1 MRRTIAILAA
11 LAGVLVIATSG
22 SAAQGPAAPCPAR
35 APSSVD
41 HNPWAPAQ
49 RQLVPPGAVA
59 LRLCRYA
66 GLNDPLPLTLTRSR
80 LLTTEHALI
89 VRLARELDA
98 LPPLRPGLF
107 ACPADDGS
115 EVVAMFAYAPH
126 DNVTVA
132 FETSGCARVSNGDL
146 VRSASAAQPLHTEL
160 SNLTAPL
167 TGDARVAGRVRL
179 CGGPLRPGGRQ
190 PGCSSRDGAVTVL
203 DSSGD
208 VVAAAA
214 TSHGRFSFALPAGA
228 YTLLAATGGTR
239 AQRAVVL
246 TAGRTVNADVTI
258 AVP

>member
-1 MRRTIAILAA
+1 
-11 LAGVLVIATSG
+11 
-22 SAAQGPAAPCPAR
+22 
-35 APSSVD
+35 
-41 HNPWAPAQ
+41 
-49 RQLVPPGAVA
+49 
-59 LRLCRYA
+59 
-66 GLNDPLPLTLTRSR
+66 
-80 LLTTEHALI
+80 
-89 VRLARELDA
+89 
-98 LPPLRPGLF
+98 
-107 ACPADDGS
+107 
-115 EVVAMFAYAPH
+115 MFAYAPH

-228 YTLLAATGGTR
+228 YTLARRDRRAR
-239 AQRAVVL
+239 AAQRAVVL

-258 AVP
+258 AGRPTAARPRPARRPPARPRRPGSARTRRRRPSR